1 LKRRLDGATYQ
12 LIKILSRQ
20 VGPDQSGGKPPHS
33 KSESKTR
40 SCRLNLAAGDG
51 VHSVGAQFACT
62 TLAETL
68 LRGFLMKQ
76 AIISLLLAIG
86 LHSIVW
92 PPVSSSYNKGSD
104 LATGHEKH
112 SPEKVLEDFKILRAS
127 LEEGHSGIYRY
138 SSKAELDRIFDKA
151 AAQLTRPMDAVEFYG
166 VVAPV
171 VAAIKCGHTSVSLP
185 NELRQEMNAKALL
198 LPFNIK
204 VIGKRVY
211 VFRDLSGSKE
221 SLEGSEII
229 SINDRPVGQIL
240 NVMLAAMPSDGG
252 IETAK
257 RYRLSGWRFGSDLL
271 TLAGLGSPYSLR
283 LRDAKSKREHKV
295 TLAGI
300 LQQQLR
306 EAWQSRYPQDM
317 PPTPT
322 ADLKFLDEGAV
333 AVMRISS
340 FGGVADAQKKKNLQ
354 DFYKESFEEVHAKGS
369 KALIIDLRNNGGGRD
384 DLGKLLLSYLVQ
396 KPFKYYDDLVLNKL
410 DYDFMKYTGR
420 PGPITGRQI
429 ERGADGKYHFT
440 GHPNWGINQ
449 PGSPGFTG
457 KVYILI
463 NGGSY
468 STTSEFLSQAHFH
481 KRAVFI
487 GEESA
492 GGYYGNSS
500 GMVPRVTLP
509 NTKLALFVP
518 LVTYHM
524 AVSGYKHPARGIIP
538 DQQVE
543 YSISELLLGTDK
555 ELALAL
561 KLARAGK

>member
-1 LKRRLDGATYQ
+1 
-12 LIKILSRQ
+12 
-20 VGPDQSGGKPPHS
+20 
-33 KSESKTR
+33 
-40 SCRLNLAAGDG
+40 
-51 VHSVGAQFACT
+51 
-62 TLAETL
+62 
-68 LRGFLMKQ
+68 
-76 AIISLLLAIG
+76 
-86 LHSIVW
+86 
-92 PPVSSSYNKGSD
+92 
-104 LATGHEKH
+104 
-112 SPEKVLEDFKILRAS
+112 
-127 LEEGHSGIYRY
+127 
-138 SSKAELDRIFDKA
+138 
-151 AAQLTRPMDAVEFYG
+151 
-166 VVAPV
+166 
-171 VAAIKCGHTSVSLP
+171 
-185 NELRQEMNAKALL
+185 
-198 LPFNIK
+198 
-204 VIGKRVY
+204 
-211 VFRDLSGSKE
+211 
-221 SLEGSEII
+221 
-229 SINDRPVGQIL
+229 
-240 NVMLAAMPSDGG
+240 
-252 IETAK
+252 
-257 RYRLSGWRFGSDLL
+257 
-271 TLAGLGSPYSLR
+271 
-283 LRDAKSKREHKV
+283 
-295 TLAGI
+295 
-300 LQQQLR
+300 
-306 EAWQSRYPQDM
+306 
-317 PPTPT
+317 
-322 ADLKFLDEGAV
+322 
-333 AVMRISS
+333 
-340 FGGVADAQKKKNLQ
+340 
-354 DFYKESFEEVHAKGS
+354 
-369 KALIIDLRNNGGGRD
+369 
-384 DLGKLLLSYLVQ
+384 
-396 KPFKYYDDLVLNKL
+396 VLNKL

>member
-1 LKRRLDGATYQ
+1 M
-12 LIKILSRQ
+12 
-20 VGPDQSGGKPPHS
+20 KPA
-33 KSESKTR
+33 
-40 SCRLNLAAGDG
+40 L
-51 VHSVGAQFACT
+51 
-62 TLAETL
+62 
-68 LRGFLMKQ
+68 
-76 AIISLLLAIG
+76 ISLLLAIG
-86 LHSIVW
+86 LVSTTW
-92 PPVSSSYNKGSD
+92 PPVSSAYDKGSD
-104 LATGHEKH
+104 FTTGGEKH
-112 SPEKVLEDFKILRAS
+112 SPEKLLEDFKILRAS

-138 SSKAELDRIFDKA
+138 TSKAELDRVFDNA
-151 AAQLTRPMDAVEFYG
+151 AAQLTRPMDAIEFYR

-185 NELRQEMNAKALL
+185 DDLRREMNAKALL
-198 LPFNIK
+198 LPFNVR
-204 VIGKRVY
+204 VIGKRVF
-211 VFRDLSGSKE
+211 VFRDLSASKD
-221 SLEGSEII
+221 SFEGSEII
-229 SINDRPVGQIL
+229 SVNGRPAGQIL
-240 NVMLAAMPSDGG
+240 NISLAAMPSDGG

-257 RYRLSGWRFGSDLL
+257 RYRLSGWRFSADLV
-271 TLAGLGSPYSLR
+271 TLAGLNSPYSLT
-283 LRDAKSKREHKV
+283 LSNTQSKREQKV
-295 TLAGI
+295 TLEGRP
-300 LQQQLR
+300 QQQLR
-306 EAWQSRYPQDM
+306 EAWQSRYPQDL
-317 PPTPT
+317 PSSPT
-322 ADLKFLDEGAV
+322 ADLKFMDEGAV

-340 FGGVADAQKKKNLQ
+340 FGGMADAQKKKNLQ
-354 DFYKESFEEVHAKGS
+354 DFYKESFEEVHSKGS

-410 DYDFMKYTGR
+410 DYDFMKYTAQ

-449 PGSPGFTG
+449 PGSPAFTG

-468 STTSEFLSQAHFH
+468 STTAEFLSQAHFH

-500 GMVPRVTLP
+500 GSVPRVTLP
-509 NTKLALFVP
+509 NTKLAAGVP
-518 LVTYHM
+518 LLTYYM

-538 DQQVE
+538 DHPVE
-543 YSISELLLGTDK
+543 YSISELLSGTDK

-561 KLARAGK
+561 KLARSGK

>member
-1 LKRRLDGATYQ
+1 M
-12 LIKILSRQ
+12 
-20 VGPDQSGGKPPHS
+20 
-33 KSESKTR
+33 KS
-40 SCRLNLAAGDG
+40 
-51 VHSVGAQFACT
+51 
-62 TLAETL
+62 
-68 LRGFLMKQ
+68 

-86 LHSIVW
+86 LVSTSL
-92 PPVSSSYNKGSD
+92 PLVSSAQDKGSD
-104 LATGHEKH
+104 LKTGYEKH
-112 SPEKVLEDFKILRAS
+112 SAEKLLEDFKILRAS

-138 SSKAELDRIFDKA
+138 TSKDELDRVFDKA
-151 AAQLTRPMDAVEFYG
+151 AAQLTRSMDAVEFYR

-185 NELRQEMNAKALL
+185 NDLRQEFNAKTLL
-198 LPFNIK
+198 LPFSIR

-211 VFRDLSGSKE
+211 VFRDLSGNKD
-221 SLEGSEII
+221 SLEGSELI
-229 SINDRPVGQIL
+229 SINDRPVSQIL

-257 RYRLSGWRFGSDLL
+257 RYRLGGWRFGSDLV
-271 TLAGLGSPYSLR
+271 TLAGLSSPYSLT
-283 LRDAKSKREHKV
+283 LRDAQSKREHKLTV
-295 TLAGI
+295 AGL

-306 EAWQSRYPQDM
+306 EMLQSRYPQEM
-317 PPTPT
+317 PPSPT
-322 ADLKFLDEGAV
+322 ADLKFMDEGAV

-354 DFYKESFEEVHAKGS
+354 DFYKESFEEVHSKGS

-449 PGSPGFTG
+449 PGSPAFTG

-500 GMVPRVTLP
+500 GMMPRVTLP

-518 LVTYHM
+518 LVTYYM
-524 AVSGYKHPARGIIP
+524 AVSGYKHPARGIVP
-538 DQQVE
+538 DHQVE
-543 YSISELLLGTDK
+543 YSISELLSGTDK
-555 ELALAL
+555 DFALAL